1 MNEINKENKM
11 DNKIDNELILLS
23 LKYIQ
28 SKIDNSLFKEINP
41 AQQINYEKWEIS
53 EDIKTL
59 ITKLENK

>member
-1 MNEINKENKM
+1 M
-11 DNKIDNELILLS
+11 DNKIDNELLVLS

-28 SKIDNSLFKEINP
+28 RKIDNSLFKEINP

>member
-11 DNKIDNELILLS
+11 DNKIDNELVVLS

-28 SKIDNSLFKEINP
+28 RKIDNSLWKEINP

-59 ITKLENK
+59 ITKLEN

>member
-11 DNKIDNELILLS
+11 DNKIDNELVVLS

-28 SKIDNSLFKEINP
+28 RKIDNSLWKEINP
-41 AQQINYEKWEIS
+41 AQQTNYEKWEIS

-59 ITKLENK
+59 ITKLEG